1 MMQAELV
8 TQSTQNANIPLIRP
22 SDSMLT
28 EQAAQPMPALAGK
41 ITEIVMHNN
50 DFDQLTML
58 LPLLAQLSRDD
69 RWFAWIAPPSS
80 LPKALLSAAGIDLNK
95 IMLLQPDASHTTY
108 DLACQALQA
117 GTCHAVITWPGMLSN
132 EQLNGLENAAE
143 HGASHGIVI
152 RDRMAS

>member
-8 TQSTQNANIPLIRP
+8 TQSHQNANIPLIRP
-22 SDSMLT
+22 SENVLT
-28 EQAAQPMPALAGK
+28 AKAEQPMPALAGK

-80 LPKALLSAAGIDLNK
+80 LPKALLTAAGIDLNK
-95 IMLLQPDASHTTY
+95 IMLLQPDASHSTY
-108 DLACQALQA
+108 DLARQALKA

-132 EQLNGLENAAE
+132 EQLSGLENAAE
-143 HGASHGIVI
+143 RGASHGIVI
-152 RDRMAS
+152 RDRMAA